1 MQRIDLTSGLA
12 QIQRAAAQL
21 KEQWGEAK
29 SVWNDEPSRTFQE
42 DFLQPLLPELRL
54 TVTAIQRLAEVLVK
68 AEKECQDEGI

>member
-1 MQRIDLTSGLA
+1 MKTIDLTSGLA

-29 SVWNDEPSRTFQE
+29 SIWNDEASRTFQE
-42 DFLQPLLPELRL
+42 EFLQPLLPELQL
-54 TVTAIQRLAEVLVK
+54 TVTAIQRLADVLVK